1 MNVERDFPLAR
12 LTTVRAGGDAEL
24 FARPKSEAE
33 LVEVALQ
40 QALKRA
46 GFDPGR
52 EDGRVDERTM
62 NAVRAFQQA
71 KSLPVDSERYINM
84 ATVKALAATP

>member
-1 MNVERDFPLAR
+1 MLAHR
-12 LTTVRAGGDAEL
+12 VL
-24 FARPKSEAE
+24 FLEVSTAPATSAWQEILCDTNATPQT
-33 LVEVALQ
+33 LVALQ
-40 QALKRA
+40 QALERA

-71 KSLPVDSERYINM
+71 KSLPVDSKRYINM
-84 ATVKALAATP
+84 ATVKALGVTP

>member
-1 MNVERDFPLAR
+1 MAVVLAHR
-12 LTTVRAGGDAEL
+12 VLFSRSAQRRRQSWQKIILTDATL
-24 FARPKSEAE
+24 
-33 LVEVALQ
+33 VALQ

-84 ATVKALAATP
+84 ATVKALGVTP